1 MSKNIQGILGTQ
13 YGKIGPVVGYTWKG
27 KPCYR
32 AYTNRGKQ
40 PNTPKQQL
48 ARAIFKTFNMLACK
62 FAPAI
67 NFGFLM
73 KANSEHTIIRNVF
86 VKVNSELDVVTA
98 TTPDNVS
105 IDYTAIAI
113 AQGPLQQPFFGAP
126 QSSTPGQID
135 VAITGNNFGDATE
148 NDKIV
153 LVAYIPDLKL
163 CIVDKTATRATANGH
178 ITVPAAAASMKAHV
192 WGFARAGVSEPTY
205 IEDYGA
211 DMLPGQCSDS
221 QYLGEVTIS

>member
-1 MSKNIQGILGTQ
+1 MSKNIQGILGPQ

-27 KPCYR
+27 KPCFR
-32 AYTNRGKQ
+32 AYTNRAKQ
-40 PNTPKQQL
+40 PNTVEQQI
-48 ARAIFKTFNMLACK
+48 ARAIFKIFNLLSCK
-62 FAPAI
+62 FQPAI

-73 KANSEHTIIRNVF
+73 KANSDKNTTRGVF
-86 VKVNSELDVVTA
+86 VKVNSELGVVTA
-98 TTPDNVS
+98 TTPDDVS

-148 NDKIV
+148 NDKVV
-153 LVAYIPDLKL
+153 LVAYIPELKL
-163 CIVDKTATRATANGH
+163 CLVNKTATRATATGH
-178 ITVPAAAASMKAHV
+178 ITVPGAASSMKAHV
-192 WGFARAGVSEPTY
+192 WGFALAGVSEPTY
-205 IEDYGA
+205 IEDYAA

-221 QYLGEVTIS
+221 QYIGEVTIS